1 MSDGPDRR
9 DSSETPPGD
18 TAGPVNQTAG
28 VDTSESDT
36 NATPDRSDSTD
47 TDIESEPA
55 DSRADD
61 GTSPDDRLPVEAFYQ
76 ALEAEGRPVATALQV
91 ARRTDVT
98 QEATREA
105 LERLTAEGSVRRLD
119 VESDPVVF
127 YPTDWGELASRER
140 IVVFPSR
147 REIVVDRPTQYTR
160 AQLSQFAYLVDSSGG
175 RPGTRGYLYRIRQED
190 IWAAPFDGL
199 DGLLSSV
206 RAALPERHPH
216 LEGWIEDQ
224 WNRAHKFRLYTHA
237 DGYVVMEAATEALLG
252 NVAEDHLDESDLRAP
267 ISETEAWVNE
277 DRVAAVKRALYE
289 AGYPVEDDRELDT
302 GADLDIDLTTDLRDY
317 QAEWVDSFL
326 DRRSGV
332 FVGPPGSG
340 KTVAAIAGA
349 VAVGG
354 ETLVL
359 VPSRE
364 LAAQWRGEL
373 LEHTTVDEAD
383 IGEYHGGEK
392 NRQPVTIATYQ
403 TAGMD
408 RHRSLFESREWGL
421 IIYDEAHHIPSP
433 VFSRSADLQAKHRL
447 GLSATPVRETGNE
460 DEIYTLIGTPIGADW
475 DRLFAAGF
483 VQEPEVEIR
492 YIPWRGEMAR
502 NEYVSSDGRQRR
514 QLAAQNPA
522 KIEEIRYLLAKHG
535 DRKGLVFVEYLDQGD
550 EISDALDV
558 PFISG
563 ETPHSRRRE
572 LFQAFRDGT
581 RETLV
586 ISRVGDEGID
596 LPDADLAIVASGL
609 GGSRRQGAQRAGRTM
624 RPEGTALVYVL
635 ATQGSSE
642 ENFARRR
649 MRHLAEKGVRVRETT
664 VQD

>member
-160 AQLSQFAYLVDSSGG
+160 AQLSEFAYLVDSSGG